1 VSTLTAAP
9 EGGAPVADVLRLRG
23 NKLPSYALPAIAIGS
38 IAVALILYFA
48 TPMQSKIQVVLI
60 AAALYVVVQTI
71 ASSAV
76 EGGRRARDRFATTL
90 VIVAFLL
97 AIIPLVAVLATV
109 IAKGASTLDFDFIT
123 HSMRN
128 IGPTDIGGG
137 VYAALIGTLEQV
149 AIATF
154 IAVPFS
160 LLVAIYLV
168 EYGGGRMARTISFFV
183 DVLTGL
189 PSIVAGLFI
198 YAFYLIALGQQQT
211 GFAGSLALV
220 LLMIPTVVRSSEE
233 MLKLVP
239 NELREASYALGVP
252 RWRTILRVVVPTALP
267 GVVTGIMLAIA
278 RVAGETAPLLLT
290 IFGNDSINND
300 PFSGKQSG
308 IPLYIFSQA
317 AQPEQTAVDR
327 AWAAALTLVILI
339 MILNLVARLVASR
352 NRV

>member
-1 VSTLTAAP
+1 MTTLTAA
-9 EGGAPVADVLRLRG
+9 EAAPAGDALRLRG
-23 NKLPSYALPAIAIGS
+23 NKLPAFALPLIAVVAIAIALVLYFTTSIHKIQTGL
-38 IAVALILYFA
+38 IAVL
-48 TPMQSKIQVVLI
+48 
-60 AAALYVVVQTI
+60 LYVAGQTV
-71 ASSAV
+71 ASGVV
-76 EGGRRARDRFATTL
+76 EGGRRSRDRFFTTL
-90 VIVAFLL
+90 VVVAFLL

-109 IAKGASTLDFDFIT
+109 IAKGAGELNYGFLT

-128 IGPTDIGGG
+128 IGPTDVGGG
-137 VYAALIGTLEQV
+137 IYAALIGTLEQV

-154 IAVPFS
+154 ITVPFS
-160 LLVAIYLV
+160 LLVSIYLV
-168 EYGGGRMARTISFFV
+168 EYGKGRTARIISFFV

-211 GFAGSLALV
+211 GFAGSLALI

-252 RWRTILRVVVPTALP
+252 RWRTILRVVIPTALP
-267 GVVTGIMLAIA
+267 GIVTGVMLGIA

-290 IFGNDSINND
+290 IFGNDSINTN

-308 IPLYIFSQA
+308 ISLFIFSQA
-317 AQPEQTAVDR
+317 AQPENVAVAR
-327 AWAAALTLVILI
+327 AWAGALTLIILI
-339 MILNLVARLVASR
+339 VIFNLIGRLVASR
-352 NRV
+352 SRV